1 MTRVIACIDGLD
13 YSKEVCNAAA
23 WSAQKLAAP
32 LTLLHV
38 IERSKTATAEDFSG
52 AIGLG
57 ARSAL
62 LKELA
67 ELDAQHSKVAL
78 EFGKELLSQSQDYI
92 ATLGYPQSDASL
104 RHGTLVESLQDLEAD
119 ARLVIMGRSSQSF
132 KAIGSNIENVIRQ
145 VKTPLLIPHQHFSEP
160 QSYLL
165 AYDGRET
172 AEKAVQRILDG
183 QLLAGMTC
191 HLVSVDNNKKGLKE
205 NFLRV
210 QQQLIEQGIEVK
222 AEFLSGAIF
231 SSLLQYQRQHSVDLI
246 VMGAFSHS
254 KLASIF
260 LGSNTLKML
269 EHAQAPLLVLR

>member
-1 MTRVIACIDGLD
+1 MTRVIASIDGLD

-52 AIGLG
+52 AIGRG

-104 RHGTLVESLQDLEAD
+104 RYGTLVESLQDLEAD
-119 ARLVIMGRSSQSF
+119 ARLVIM
-132 KAIGSNIENVIRQ
+132 
-145 VKTPLLIPHQHFSEP
+145 
-160 QSYLL
+160 
-165 AYDGRET
+165 
-172 AEKAVQRILDG
+172 
-183 QLLAGMTC
+183 
-191 HLVSVDNNKKGLKE
+191 
-205 NFLRV
+205 
-210 QQQLIEQGIEVK
+210 
-222 AEFLSGAIF
+222 
-231 SSLLQYQRQHSVDLI
+231 
-246 VMGAFSHS
+246 
-254 KLASIF
+254 
-260 LGSNTLKML
+260 
-269 EHAQAPLLVLR
+269 